1 LPHGEH
7 GVFDVHFARTRVLVA
22 KFRRSVSGDLLICN
36 FCSRPFLL
44 KTVRPVAFSVCLC
57 FGNCQNAVIGTN
69 RMGIVMRK
77 VFFLFGLTAFLIQ
90 PTFGTTTI
98 SLMNMGKL
106 AEKCTSGDANDN
118 VVCDAYIA
126 GAVDALGNVWGQGI
140 GSKAVN
146 ENARCLS
153 EKRFELSQA
162 RAAVMKALDSAKN
175 NPVRDVPAVHS
186 VIAAVTV
193 YLCSPENDPKNRHR
207 QPF

>member
-1 LPHGEH
+1 
-7 GVFDVHFARTRVLVA
+7 
-22 KFRRSVSGDLLICN
+22 
-36 FCSRPFLL
+36 
-44 KTVRPVAFSVCLC
+44 
-57 FGNCQNAVIGTN
+57 
-69 RMGIVMRK
+69 MGIVMRK
-77 VFFLFGLTAFLIQ
+77 VFFLFGLTAFLVQ

-207 QPF
+207 QPFLGRRIWFRNSIDTSPAACSLPCTLGARFAQRQILTVSKGRALK